1 MQIASEMGAVNEM
14 VQTEETLRS
23 WARCH
28 VEDNYTRG
36 DLGYCHPNAAAW
48 SREENFPVAALVHL
62 MEDWTTWFQDELDM
76 DRDDEMGRDWAALLT
91 EDIRDEIFVLVRDG
105 KGYIWDGWHRAAAT
119 IVSGREFIP
128 AIVGRPKM

>member
-1 MQIASEMGAVNEM
+1 MQIAEMGAAIETVY
-14 VQTEETLRS
+14 TEETLRS

-36 DLGYCHPNAAAW
+36 DPGYCDPNTATW
-48 SREENFPVAALVHL
+48 SREAKFPVAALVHL
-62 MEDWTTWFQDELDM
+62 MKDWTTWFQEELDM
-76 DRDDEMGRDWAALLT
+76 NLEDEMGRDWPALLI

-119 IVSGREFIP
+119 IVSGREFVP